1 MAKNLRLGSRL
12 IRVSLIAG
20 IVIALI
26 GSICAYYSTGY
37 LGDAPP
43 AAQGLARLTLVIS
56 IVNATLFLFVFWM
69 FAARKVVTR
78 VNKLAYAMDRG
89 AEGDMTVTV
98 DSDAGDELGLLSANF
113 NTMLQH
119 LAATLTRVKSS
130 VTALRTI
137 AATVQTAANR
147 GVDNA
152 KIQADAVL
160 ETTEGTRAID
170 RSVTDVALSVE
181 QLSRTASENSSAILQ
196 MSASIDD
203 VAEHVEALAKAV
215 EEVSAS
221 IVQTAA
227 AEKEIGSNASTL
239 MNDAMQTAS
248 LVAELDT
255 SIKQIEKSVME
266 TAAISEEVLRDAEQ
280 GREAVES
287 TITGIDEI
295 RRSSRYVGET
305 VATLSQRADHIG
317 TIISVIN
324 EIAEQTKLLALNAS
338 IIAAQAG
345 EHGKGFAVV
354 ANEIKEL
361 AKRTTNSTGEIGTII
376 MGLREESERAVAA
389 IKHSELKITEG
400 EKLSYRSGEA
410 LNKIVDGV
418 KMSSGQVSDIARTAV
433 EQAQASEH
441 MRAAVD
447 RVASKVEQIARA
459 TEEQAHGTGLIM
471 NAAGR
476 MKNLTSQVREA
487 THEQRST
494 GTLIVTSSAGISQMI
509 TTIRQACQVQ
519 TESTEKIVLAVDNL
533 NSTSEGGVE
542 TTRIMEETVSGLSR
556 QIEELS
562 EAMSGFQV

>member
-12 IRVSLIAG
+12 IRFSLIAG

-26 GSICAYYSTGY
+26 GSICAYYSNGY
-37 LGDAPP
+37 LADAPP
-43 AAQGLARLTLVIS
+43 VAQNIARLTLVIS
-56 IVNATLFLFVFWM
+56 LINAVLFLFVFWM
-69 FAARKVVTR
+69 LAARKVVKR

-98 DSDAGDELGLLSANF
+98 DSDADDELGLLSVNF
-113 NTMLQH
+113 NTMLQR

-130 VTALRTI
+130 VAELRTI
-137 AATVQTAANR
+137 AETVQAAANN
-147 GVDNA
+147 GVNNA

-160 ETTEGTRAID
+160 ETTEGVRAID

-181 QLSRTASENSSAILQ
+181 QLSRTAAENSSSIMQ
-196 MSASIDD
+196 MSASIED
-203 VAEHVEALAKAV
+203 VAEHVDALARAV

-239 MNDAMQTAS
+239 MNDAKRTAS
-248 LVAELDT
+248 LVAEMDT

-266 TAAISEEVLRDAEQ
+266 TAAISEEVIRDAEQ

-287 TITGIDEI
+287 TIAGIDEI

-324 EIAEQTKLLALNAS
+324 DIAEQTKLLALNAS

-361 AKRTTNSTGEIGTII
+361 ARRTTNSTGEIGTII
-376 MGLREESERAVAA
+376 TGLREESERAVAA
-389 IKHSELKITEG
+389 IKHAELRITEG

-447 RVASKVEQIARA
+447 RVASRVEQIARA

-471 NAAGR
+471 DAAGR
-476 MKNLTSQVREA
+476 MKNLTSQVRQA
-487 THEQRST
+487 TQEQRNA
-494 GTLIVTSSAGISQMI
+494 GTLIVKSSAGISQMI
-509 TTIRQACQVQ
+509 VTIRQACQIQ
-519 TESTEKIVLAVDNL
+519 TESTEKIVQAVDNL
-533 NSTSEGGVE
+533 RSTSEGGME

-556 QIEELS
+556 QIDELS
-562 EAMSGFQV
+562 EAMSGFRV

>member
-1 MAKNLRLGSRL
+1 MAKNLRIGSRL
-12 IRVSLIAG
+12 IRFSLIAG

-26 GSICAYYSTGY
+26 GSICAYYSSGY
-37 LGDAPP
+37 LADAPP
-43 AAQGLARLTLVIS
+43 AAQNVARLTLVIS
-56 IVNATLFLFVFWM
+56 LVNAVLFLFVFWM
-69 FAARKVVTR
+69 LAARKVVKR
-78 VNKLAYAMDRG
+78 VNKLAYAMDRS

-98 DSDAGDELGLLSANF
+98 DSDADDELGLLSTNF
-113 NTMLQH
+113 NTMLQR

-130 VTALRTI
+130 VTELRTI
-137 AATVQTAANR
+137 VETVQAAANN
-147 GVDNA
+147 GVNNA

-160 ETTEGTRAID
+160 ETTEGVRAID

-181 QLSRTASENSSAILQ
+181 QLSRTAAENSSSILQ
-196 MSASIDD
+196 MSASIED
-203 VAEHVEALAKAV
+203 VAEHVDSLARAV

-239 MNDAMQTAS
+239 MNDAMRTAS
-248 LVAELDT
+248 LVAEMDT

-266 TAAISEEVLRDAEQ
+266 TAAISEEVIRDAEQ

-287 TITGIDEI
+287 TIAGIDEI

-324 EIAEQTKLLALNAS
+324 DIAEQTKLLALNAS

-376 MGLREESERAVAA
+376 TGLREESERAVAA
-389 IKHSELKITEG
+389 IKHSELRIAEG

-471 NAAGR
+471 DAAGR
-476 MKNLTSQVREA
+476 MKNLTSQVRR
-487 THEQRST
+487 TTQEQRNA

-509 TTIRQACQVQ
+509 VTIRQACQIQ
-519 TESTEKIVLAVDNL
+519 TASTEKIVQAVDNL
-533 NSTSEGGVE
+533 NTTSEGGVE
-542 TTRIMEETVSGLSR
+542 TTRIMDGTVSGLTR
-556 QIEELS
+556 QIDELS
-562 EAMSGFQV
+562 EAMSGFRV

>member
-1 MAKNLRLGSRL
+1 MAKNLRIGSRL
-12 IRVSLIAG
+12 IRFSLIAG

-26 GSICAYYSTGY
+26 GSICAYYSSGY
-37 LGDAPP
+37 LADAPP
-43 AAQGLARLTLVIS
+43 AAQNITRLTLVIS
-56 IVNATLFLFVFWM
+56 LVNAVLFLFVFWM
-69 FAARKVVTR
+69 LAARKVVKR

-98 DSDAGDELGLLSANF
+98 DSDADDELGLLSVNF
-113 NTMLQH
+113 NTMLQR

-130 VTALRTI
+130 VAELRTI
-137 AATVQTAANR
+137 AETVQAAANS
-147 GVDNA
+147 GVSNA

-160 ETTEGTRAID
+160 ETTEGVRAID

-181 QLSRTASENSSAILQ
+181 QLSRTAAENSSSILQ
-196 MSASIDD
+196 MSASIED
-203 VAEHVEALAKAV
+203 VAEHMDALARAV

-239 MNDAMQTAS
+239 MNDAMRTAS
-248 LVAELDT
+248 LVAEMDT

-266 TAAISEEVLRDAEQ
+266 TAAISEEVIRDAEQ

-324 EIAEQTKLLALNAS
+324 DIAEQTKLLALNAS

-389 IKHSELKITEG
+389 IKHSELRITEG

-471 NAAGR
+471 DAAGR
-476 MKNLTSQVREA
+476 MKNLTSQVRQA
-487 THEQRST
+487 TQEQRNT
-494 GTLIVTSSAGISQMI
+494 GNFIVTSSAGMSQMI
-509 TTIRQACQVQ
+509 VTIRQACQIQ
-519 TESTEKIVLAVDNL
+519 TASTEKIVLAVDNL
-533 NSTSEGGVE
+533 NTTSEGGME
-542 TTRIMEETVSGLSR
+542 TTRIMDGTVSGLTR
-556 QIEELS
+556 QIDELS
-562 EAMSGFQV
+562 EAMSGFLV

>member
-12 IRVSLIAG
+12 IRFSLIAG

-26 GSICAYYSTGY
+26 GSICAYYSNGY
-37 LGDAPP
+37 LADAPP
-43 AAQGLARLTLVIS
+43 VAQNIARLTLVIS
-56 IVNATLFLFVFWM
+56 LINAVLFLFVFWM
-69 FAARKVVTR
+69 LAARKVVKR

-98 DSDAGDELGLLSANF
+98 DSDADDELGLLSVNF
-113 NTMLQH
+113 NTMLQR

-130 VTALRTI
+130 VAELRTI
-137 AATVQTAANR
+137 AETVQAAANN
-147 GVDNA
+147 GVNNA

-160 ETTEGTRAID
+160 ETTEGVRAID

-181 QLSRTASENSSAILQ
+181 QLSRTAAENSSSIMQ
-196 MSASIDD
+196 MSASIED
-203 VAEHVEALAKAV
+203 VAEHVDALARAV

-239 MNDAMQTAS
+239 MNDAKRTAS
-248 LVAELDT
+248 LVAEMDT

-266 TAAISEEVLRDAEQ
+266 TAAISEEVIRDAEQ

-287 TITGIDEI
+287 TIAGIDEI

-324 EIAEQTKLLALNAS
+324 DIAEQTKLLALNAS

-361 AKRTTNSTGEIGTII
+361 ARQTTNSTGEIGTII
-376 MGLREESERAVAA
+376 TGLREESERAVAA
-389 IKHSELKITEG
+389 IKHAELRITEG

-441 MRAAVD
+441 TRAAVD
-447 RVASKVEQIARA
+447 RVASRVEQIARA

-471 NAAGR
+471 DAAGR
-476 MKNLTSQVREA
+476 MKNLTSQVRQA
-487 THEQRST
+487 TQEQRNA
-494 GTLIVTSSAGISQMI
+494 GTLIVKSSAGISQMI
-509 TTIRQACQVQ
+509 VTIRQACQIQ
-519 TESTEKIVLAVDNL
+519 TESTEKIVQAVDNL
-533 NSTSEGGVE
+533 RSTSEGGME

-556 QIEELS
+556 QIDELS
-562 EAMSGFQV
+562 EAMSGFRV

>member
-1 MAKNLRLGSRL
+1 MAKNLRIGSRL
-12 IRVSLIAG
+12 IRFSLIAG

-26 GSICAYYSTGY
+26 GSICAYYSSGY
-37 LGDAPP
+37 LADAPP
-43 AAQGLARLTLVIS
+43 AAQNITRLTLVIS
-56 IVNATLFLFVFWM
+56 LVNAVLFLFVFWM
-69 FAARKVVTR
+69 LAARKVVKR

-89 AEGDMTVTV
+89 AEGDMTVTM
-98 DSDAGDELGLLSANF
+98 DSDADDELGLLSVNF
-113 NTMLQH
+113 NTMLQR

-130 VTALRTI
+130 VAELRTI
-137 AATVQTAANR
+137 AETVQAAANS
-147 GVDNA
+147 GVSNA

-160 ETTEGTRAID
+160 ETTEGVRAID

-181 QLSRTASENSSAILQ
+181 QLSRTAAENSSSILQ
-196 MSASIDD
+196 MSASIED
-203 VAEHVEALAKAV
+203 VAEHMDALARAV

-239 MNDAMQTAS
+239 MNDAMRTAS
-248 LVAELDT
+248 LVAEMDT

-266 TAAISEEVLRDAEQ
+266 TAAISEEVIRDAEQ

-324 EIAEQTKLLALNAS
+324 DIAEQTKLLALNAS

-389 IKHSELKITEG
+389 IKHSELRITEG

-471 NAAGR
+471 DAAGR
-476 MKNLTSQVREA
+476 MKNLTSQVRQA
-487 THEQRST
+487 TQEQRNT
-494 GTLIVTSSAGISQMI
+494 GNFIVTSSAGMSQMI
-509 TTIRQACQVQ
+509 VTIRQACQIQ
-519 TESTEKIVLAVDNL
+519 TASTEKIVLAVDNL
-533 NSTSEGGVE
+533 NTTSEGGME
-542 TTRIMEETVSGLSR
+542 TTRIMDGTVSGLTR
-556 QIEELS
+556 QIDELS
-562 EAMSGFQV
+562 EAMSGFLV